1 MKIKGHQISVDE
13 EKKTLSIHRVMS
25 DGTVEFL
32 TSTDLPNI
40 SAHDSWDEFE
50 NFAKQLGENLL
61 MDSPSARRIL
71 KL

>member
-13 EKKTLSIHRVMS
+13 ANRELHIYRVMS

-32 TSTDLPNI
+32 TSTPIPDI
-40 SAHDSWDEFE
+40 SAYDSWDEFE

-61 MDSPSARRIL
+61 LDSPSARSIL